1 MLLDPSG
8 SRLEH
13 SAAPSLPASYHDAIR
28 GRSVNPEATPCS
40 AAVYLKEQVI
50 VTDAASDPRWDAH
63 GWRALASA
71 HGLSA
76 CWSTPILA
84 TDGTALGTFAL
95 YGRQP
100 GGPTAQLQ
108 NVIGQMTHV
117 AAVAIE
123 RARTTAALQESEE
136 RFRRMA
142 DAISEV
148 IWITDLEPERVLYAS
163 PSFERIWGLTLDAL
177 YANPRLWTDPIHS
190 EDRARVINTFAEWI
204 GGDGS
209 GEYDIEFRVIRP
221 DGATRWIHERGV
233 LIVNEQGKPYRASG
247 ISTDVTERRRAEEER
262 RRHEAI
268 LAEAERISLTG
279 SSCWRL
285 PSGELIWSQEMYRIF
300 DFDPNIAPTA
310 DMVRARIHPDDLP
323 HFDHIV
329 EGAARDGSDF
339 AVEPRLQMAD
349 GTIKHLQVLAH
360 AFRDDRGN
368 VIEFIGAVKD
378 VTQRKES
385 EDALHQV
392 RSELAH
398 VTRVTTLGELTAS
411 IAHELNQPL
420 LGIVTNA
427 DTCLRLL
434 AEDPPDLDGARDTAR
449 RTLRDGDRAA
459 AVITRLRALFK
470 KKGAG
475 TETFDVNEAIQEI
488 LVLMRSELNKS
499 RIALQTELGSDV
511 PLIMGDRVQ
520 LQQVI
525 LNLILNACEA
535 MSSVVDHQRQ
545 LFIATQLNDGDHV
558 QVAVRDSGV
567 GLDPATRDQIFQPFY
582 TSKREGMGMGLSI
595 SRSIVESHRGR
606 LRAESNEG
614 PGATFMFTIPRAP
627 NDISGEMENRSVASV
642 DV

>member
-1 MLLDPSG
+1 
-8 SRLEH
+8 
-13 SAAPSLPASYHDAIR
+13 
-28 GRSVNPEATPCS
+28 
-40 AAVYLKEQVI
+40 
-50 VTDAASDPRWDAH
+50 
-63 GWRALASA
+63 
-71 HGLSA
+71 
-76 CWSTPILA
+76 
-84 TDGTALGTFAL
+84 LGTFAL
-95 YGRQP
+95 YGRKP
-100 GGPTAQLQ
+100 GEPTPQLQ

-117 AAVAIE
+117 TAVAIE
-123 RARTTAALQESEE
+123 RARTVAALQESEE

-142 DAISEV
+142 DAIPEV
-148 IWITDLEPERVLYAS
+148 IWITDLEPQRVLYAS
-163 PSFERIWGLTLDAL
+163 PSFERIWGIPLEAL
-177 YANPRLWTDPIHS
+177 YANPRLWTDTIHP
-190 EDRARVINTFAEWI
+190 EDRASVRNAFAGWT
-204 GGDGS
+204 GGNGCR
-209 GEYDIEFRVIRP
+209 EYDIEFRVVQP
-221 DGATRWIHERGV
+221 SGDTRWIHERGV
-233 LIVNEQGKPYRASG
+233 LIGNERGKPYRASG
-247 ISTDVTERRRAEEER
+247 ISTDITERRRLEQER

-300 DFDPNIAPTA
+300 DFDPNIAPTV

-323 HFDHIV
+323 HFDHTV

-475 TETFDVNEAIQEI
+475 TETFDVNEAIQEV

-520 LQQVI
+520 FQQVI

-535 MSSVVDHQRQ
+535 MSSVLDHQRQ
-545 LFIATQLNDGDHV
+545 LFIATQLDDGDHV

-567 GLDPATRDQIFQPFY
+567 GLDPAARDRIFQPFY
-582 TSKREGMGMGLSI
+582 TTKREGMGMGLSI

-606 LRAESNEG
+606 LRAESNDG

-627 NDISGEMENRSVASV
+627 MDISGEMQNRSVSSV

>member
-1 MLLDPSG
+1 
-8 SRLEH
+8 
-13 SAAPSLPASYHDAIR
+13 
-28 GRSVNPEATPCS
+28 
-40 AAVYLKEQVI
+40 
-50 VTDAASDPRWDAH
+50 
-63 GWRALASA
+63 
-71 HGLSA
+71 
-76 CWSTPILA
+76 
-84 TDGTALGTFAL
+84 
-95 YGRQP
+95 
-100 GGPTAQLQ
+100 
-108 NVIGQMTHV
+108 MTHV

-123 RARTTAALQESEE
+123 RARTVAALQESEE

-163 PSFERIWGLTLDAL
+163 PSFEGIWGLPLDAL
-177 YANPRLWTDPIHS
+177 YANPRLWTDAIHP
-190 EDRARVINTFAEWI
+190 EDRARVIDTFARWI
-204 GGDGS
+204 GGDGI
-209 GEYDIEFRVIRP
+209 GEYDVEFRIIQP
-221 DGATRWIHERGV
+221 NGATRWIHERGV

-247 ISTDVTERRRAEEER
+247 ISTDITARRQADEER
-262 RRHEAI
+262 RRGEAI
-268 LAEAERISLTG
+268 RAEAERLSLTG
-279 SSCWRL
+279 SSCWR
-285 PSGELIWSQEMYRIF
+285 PGTGELIWSEEMYRIYEF
-300 DFDPNIAPTA
+300 EPHVKPTVE
-310 DMVRARIHPDDLP
+310 MVRARIHPDDIT
-323 HFDHIV
+323 HFNQKV
-329 EGAARDGSDF
+329 ECAARDGNDF
-339 AVEPRLQMAD
+339 SMEHRIVMAD
-349 GTIKHLQVLAH
+349 GSIKHLQVMAH
-360 AFRDDRGN
+360 ALSDDRGEP
-368 VIEFIGAVKD
+368 VEFVGAVKD
-378 VTQRKES
+378 VTDRKLS

-475 TETFDVNEAIQEI
+475 TETFDVNEAIQEV

-520 LQQVI
+520 FQQVI

-545 LFIATQLNDGDHV
+545 LFIATQLHDGDHV

-582 TSKREGMGMGLSI
+582 TTKREGMGMGLSI

-606 LRAESNEG
+606 LRAESNDG

-627 NDISGEMENRSVASV
+627 MDISGEMQHRSVSSV

>member
-1 MLLDPSG
+1 MVVRRTDDRDPVEMMPGSGLTTGSRSPREDLPVPDEFRIAIDTMPGLVWSALPDGYIDFLNQRWCEYTGLAMEDALGWGWQAAICPEDLPRLLAIWRDVLSSGAPGELVARLRRFDGDVRWFLFRAMPLYDEAGHLVKWYGQTTDIDDQKRAEALLAAEKRLLEMIAKGDSLPQILEAVCLSVEETASGCLCGIMLLDPSG

-13 SAAPSLPASYHDAIR
+13 SAAPSLPATYHDAIR
-28 GRSVNPEATPCS
+28 GRPVNPEATPCS

-63 GWRALASA
+63 GWRALAA
-71 HGLSA
+71 THGLRA
-76 CWSTPILA
+76 CWSTPILS

-95 YGRQP
+95 YGRKP
-100 GGPTAQLQ
+100 GEPTPQLQ

-117 AAVAIE
+117 TAVAIE
-123 RARTTAALQESEE
+123 RARTVAALQESEE

-142 DAISEV
+142 DAIPEV
-148 IWITDLEPERVLYAS
+148 IWITDLEPQRVLYAS
-163 PSFERIWGLTLDAL
+163 PRFHRILGIPLEAL
-177 YANPRLWTDPIHS
+177 YANPRLWTDTIHP
-190 EDRARVINTFAEWI
+190 EDRARVRIAFAGWT
-204 GGDGS
+204 GGNGCR
-209 GEYDIEFRVIRP
+209 EYDIEFRVVQP
-221 DGATRWIHERGV
+221 SGDTRWIHERGV
-233 LIVNEQGKPYRASG
+233 LIGNERDKPYRASG
-247 ISTDVTERRRAEEER
+247 ISTDITERRRLEQER

-300 DFDPNIAPTA
+300 DFDPNIAPTV

-323 HFDHIV
+323 HFDHTV
-329 EGAARDGSDF
+329 ECAARDASEF

-349 GTIKHLQVLAH
+349 GTIKHLQGLAH

-434 AEDPPDLDGARDTAR
+434 
-449 RTLRDGDRAA
+449 
-459 AVITRLRALFK
+459 
-470 KKGAG
+470 
-475 TETFDVNEAIQEI
+475 
-488 LVLMRSELNKS
+488 
-499 RIALQTELGSDV
+499 
-511 PLIMGDRVQ
+511 
-520 LQQVI
+520 
-525 LNLILNACEA
+525 
-535 MSSVVDHQRQ
+535 
-545 LFIATQLNDGDHV
+545 
-558 QVAVRDSGV
+558 
-567 GLDPATRDQIFQPFY
+567 
-582 TSKREGMGMGLSI
+582 
-595 SRSIVESHRGR
+595 
-606 LRAESNEG
+606 
-614 PGATFMFTIPRAP
+614 
-627 NDISGEMENRSVASV
+627 
-642 DV
+642 